1 MKSIVITGAAG
12 GIGHATVERLA
23 DKDVLLVCIDT
34 CEQSLEGLLRNTESL
49 PGQRQA
55 LVSDL
60 QDPENCRLLVGNMTG
75 PISGFVHLAGVF
87 EKDLTHAPDTYD
99 RAIQHNLT
107 NGYQLAGAIGDR
119 MQAESLNLSPAM
131 VFISSLAFNRGSPD
145 FVAYSAAKGGLIGM
159 TRALSRKLAPHVR
172 VNAITP
178 GIIET
183 AMTTRIIEER
193 GEPALA
199 EIPLGRFGRP
209 AEVASVVNFLL
220 SADSSFIT
228 GQIINVDGGVVNL

>member
-23 DKDVLLVCIDT
+23 DEGVLLVCIDT
-34 CEQSLEGLLRNTESL
+34 CEQSLQELMRSAESL
-49 PGQRQA
+49 PGQRKA
-55 LVSDL
+55 LASDL
-60 QDPENCRLLVGNMTG
+60 QGPENCRLLVENIPG

-159 TRALSRKLAPHVR
+159 TRALSRKLAPDVR

-193 GEPALA
+193 GQPALE
-199 EIPLGRFGRP
+199 EIPLRRFGRP
-209 AEVASVVNFLL
+209 AEIASVIDFLL
-220 SADSSFIT
+220 SADASFIT

>member
-12 GIGHATVERLA
+12 GIGYATVERLA
-23 DKDVLLVCIDT
+23 DEDMLLVCIDT
-34 CEQSLEGLLRNTESL
+34 CEQSLQELTCSTESL
-49 PGQRQA
+49 PGQRIA
-55 LVSDL
+55 LVSEL
-60 QDPENCRLLVGNMTG
+60 QDAENCRLLVENIPG
-75 PISGFVHLAGVF
+75 PISGFVHLAGIF
-87 EKDLTHAPDTYD
+87 EKDLDHAPGTYD

-119 MQAESLNLSPAM
+119 MLVESVNLSPAM

-183 AMTTRIIEER
+183 AMTTGIIEER